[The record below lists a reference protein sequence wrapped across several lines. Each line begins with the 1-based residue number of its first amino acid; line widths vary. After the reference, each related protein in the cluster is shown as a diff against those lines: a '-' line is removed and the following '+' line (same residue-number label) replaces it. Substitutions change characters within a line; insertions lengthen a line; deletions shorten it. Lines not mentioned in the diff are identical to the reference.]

1 MLINKIK
8 YCLFI
13 IFVSAVLTNAQDLS
27 GVSGSFVDLGFGTKA
42 AGMGKAFVAQAD
54 DANSVFW
61 NPSGLAS
68 SKKIKV
74 DFNYLNQL
82 QIVPFSS
89 LSASVPIGKRDAV
102 GIGFVYSGDAA
113 MKEFSFVAG
122 YAHKFGKLSLGA
134 NLKYRYASF
143 GNNDFNSGDYIVF
156 DPSEITSGNQ
166 NKVYGS
172 GNGFGLDL
180 GVKYRVSKVLNVGLV
195 LKDIFAPFSWNSQ
208 NDNPLKPARG
218 SYTESMPFKSVIG
231 ISLKPSNEFIINADY
246 QPSILN
252 DEFNIVRFG
261 AEYTVFRLVSFRAGS
276 EQIINSLKDEK
287 YSFGLGFAYKI
298 GSVKILA
305 NYAYV
310 LEQLANTSRFS
321 IGFNF

>member
-8 YCLFI
+8 YCLI
-13 IFVSAVLTNAQDLS
+13 IFLVSTVFVSAQDLS

-42 AGMGKAFVAQAD
+42 AGMGKAFVGQAD

-61 NPSGLAS
+61 NPSGLLS

-89 LSASVPIGKRDAV
+89 LAASIPIGKRNAV
-102 GIGFVYSGDAA
+102 GVGFVYSGDAA
-113 MKEFSFVAG
+113 LKEFSLIAG
-122 YAHKFGKLSLGA
+122 YAHKFGRLSLGV
-134 NLKYRYASF
+134 NFKYRYASF
-143 GNNDFNSGDYIVF
+143 GNNSFNSGDYIVF
-156 DPSEITSGNQ
+156 DPSEITAGNQ
-166 NKVYGS
+166 NKIYGT

-180 GVKYRVSKVLNVGLV
+180 GVKYRISKVLNVGLV
-195 LKDIFAPFSWNSQ
+195 LRDIFAPFSWNSQ

-218 SYTESMPFKSVIG
+218 SYSESMPFKSVIG
-231 ISLKPSNEFIINADY
+231 ISLRPSDEFIINSDY

-252 DEFNIVRFG
+252 DEFNIIRFG
-261 AEYTVFRLVSFRAGS
+261 AEYTVFRLVSFRVGS

-287 YSFGLGFAYKI
+287 YSFGLGFAYNI
-298 GSVKILA
+298 GSIKILA

>member
-8 YCLFI
+8 YSLLI
-13 IFVSAVLTNAQDLS
+13 ALVSATLFNAQDLS

-54 DANSVFW
+54 GANSVFW
-61 NPSGLAS
+61 NPSGLISS
-68 SKKIKV
+68 SKIKI

-82 QIVPFSS
+82 QLIPFSS
-89 LSASVPIGKRDAV
+89 LAASIPIGKLDAV
-102 GIGFVYSGDAA
+102 GLGFVYSGDAA
-113 MKEFSFVAG
+113 LKEFSLTIG
-122 YAHKFGKLSLGA
+122 YAHKFGGLSIGA

-143 GNNDFNSGDYIVF
+143 GNNNINSGDYIVF
-156 DPSEITSGNQ
+156 DSDEITTGGQ
-166 NKVYGS
+166 NKIYGT
-172 GNGFGLDL
+172 GNGFGLDIGL
-180 GVKYRVSKVLNVGLV
+180 KYRISKVLNIGLA
-195 LKDIFAPFSWNSQ
+195 LKDIYAPFSWNSQ

-218 SYTESMPFKSVIG
+218 SYTEAMPFKSVVG
-231 ISLKPSNEFIINADY
+231 ISLKPSEELVINADY
-246 QPSILN
+246 QPSLLN
-252 DEFNIVRFG
+252 DEFNIIRFG
-261 AEYTVFRLVSFRAGS
+261 AEYTVLELVSFRAGS
-276 EQIINSLKDEK
+276 EQVINSLKDEK

-298 GSVKILA
+298 ASVKIIA